1 MFKANESDLQIPSKK
16 VLVKPLVNQD
26 YTLTGSNNQV
36 KFKLDPQSIPF
47 FIANRTMLKMNVKM
61 LGDVPN
67 YRPCSSAGAQSLI
80 RNLRVT
86 SNGQELENVQEYNS
100 LVAMKYARNKTD
112 SLDSK
117 RTLFEGQ
124 SRTTDNSQ
132 SLYCEA
138 PDALTVAGITAN
150 KDNYRLITV
159 ELPLEAGLFDRDEV
173 HCNALMPL
181 DLTFNLENVRRA
193 CESISKVGATV
204 GTLATAL
211 VSGTA
216 TTTIEVSTTFQ
227 NNVFVGDSIT
237 LTEGVNAKTFG
248 PISKIAADA
257 SPTTKMVLTV
267 PSKDPEFSYTTA
279 AVVTSDASSST
290 HRQVGVDVKLSDI
303 SLVVTTVQPPM
314 EYVRAVQSAV
324 GSATGLNIPVKT
336 FELQRVNL
344 TSATGLQ
351 TINIP
356 NQSYS
361 KVLSTFSVPMDV
373 ATLQDLETDSLKGI
387 YDDLQNYQYIY
398 GDQAVP
404 NREVPTQQYA
414 GPRSRPAAI
423 HQHELKKALDNS
435 HILCLDLHR
444 IPATGFMVAR
454 AWSDRGSVS
463 DLSRMPLSL
472 NLDYA
477 STATKNKIVYNFI
490 NTIRIMNVSESGIM
504 RT

>member
-1 MFKANESDLQIPSKK
+1 MFRANQSNLQIPSKK
-16 VLVKPLVNQD
+16 ILVKPVVNQD
-26 YTLTGSNNQV
+26 YSLTGSNNQI

-47 FIANRTMLKMNVKM
+47 FIANRTMLKMDVKM

-67 YRPCSSAGAQSLI
+67 YRPCSSAGGQSLI

-100 LVAMKYARNKTD
+100 LVAMKYSRNKTD

-138 PDALTVAGITAN
+138 PDALTVAGVTAN

-159 ELPLEAGLFDRDEV
+159 ELPLEAGLFNRDEV

-181 DLTFNLENVRRA
+181 DMTFNLENVKRA
-193 CESISKVGATV
+193 CESISKVNATV

-216 TTTIEVSTTFQ
+216 TTTIEVATTFQ

-237 LTEGVNAKTFG
+237 LTEGVNAKTYG
-248 PISKIAADA
+248 PITKIAADA
-257 SPTTKMVLTV
+257 SPVTKMILTV

-279 AVVTSDASSST
+279 TIITVDASSKT
-290 HRQVGVDVKLSDI
+290 HREVGVDVKLSDI

-314 EYVRAVQSAV
+314 EYVKAVQSAV
-324 GSATGLNIPVKT
+324 GSSNGLNIPVKT

-344 TSATGLQ
+344 TSPSGLQ

-361 KVLSTFSVPMDV
+361 RVLSTFSIPMDI
-373 ATLQDLETDSLKGI
+373 ATLQDLEVDGLKGI
-387 YDDLQNYQYIY
+387 YDGLENYQYIY

-414 GPRSRPAAI
+414 GPSRPAAI

-435 HILCLDLHR
+435 HVECLDLHR
-444 IPATGFMVAR
+444 IPETGFLVAR

-463 DLSRMPLSL
+463 DLSKLPLSL
-472 NLDYA
+472 NLSYA
-477 STATKNKIVYNFI
+477 STSNKNKIVYNFI
-490 NTIRIMNVSESGIM
+490 NNVRVMNVSQSGIVRM
-504 RT
+504 